1 MSILKR
7 TPLHDLHQELGAKLV
22 DFAGWDMPVQYA
34 GIMAEHKA
42 CREAC
47 ALFDVS
53 HMGQVEL
60 RGENVAEK
68 LEALAPQAL
77 TTLPEGKARYAFFTN
92 DQGGVL
98 DDLIISNAGDHVF
111 VVVNASMRD
120 QDLAHMRAHLDG
132 VEVAEI
138 TDHALIALQG
148 PKAGDVLGGHC
159 SKAATLRF
167 METTMADI
175 AGHWCRISR
184 LGYTGEDGF
193 EIAVP
198 EGGAEA
204 LARLF
209 LDHPDCAPAGLGAR
223 DSLRMEAGLCLYG
236 SDLDQTT
243 TPIEADLVWAIQ
255 KRRREDGGFPGD
267 KIIMEQIT
275 NGTSR
280 KLVGIRPDGRAP
292 ARGGTEILDMDGH
305 AIGIITSGGFG
316 PTVGAPVAMGYVS
329 SNVAKVGTPVQLR
342 IRGKEHAAKVA
353 EMPFVPQNYKR

>member
-1 MSILKR
+1 MKR
-7 TPLHDLHQELGAKLV
+7 TPLHGLHQELGAKLV
-22 DFAGWDMPVQYA
+22 DFAGWDMPVQFA

-68 LEALAPQAL
+68 LEAIVPQAL
-77 TTLPEGKARYAFFTN
+77 TKLPEGKARYAFFTN
-92 DQGGVL
+92 DQGGIL
-98 DDLIISNAGDHVF
+98 DDLIISNARDHIF

-132 VEVAEI
+132 VDLKEI

-148 PKAGDVLGGHC
+148 PKAEEVLGAHC
-159 SKAATLRF
+159 PHAANLRV
-167 METTMADI
+167 MEAMMADV

-198 EGGAEA
+198 EDGAEA

-209 LDHPDCAPAGLGAR
+209 LDHPDCEPAGLGAR

-236 SDLDQTT
+236 NDIDQST
-243 TPIEADLVWAIQ
+243 TPIEADLLWAIQ
-255 KRRREDGGFPGD
+255 KRRREEGGFPGD
-267 KIIMEQIT
+267 KIILNQIA
-275 NGTSR
+275 NGASR
-280 KLVGIRPDGRAP
+280 VLCRGSTV
-292 ARGGTEILDMDGH
+292 ARRFPLLQH
-305 AIGIITSGGFG
+305 F
-316 PTVGAPVAMGYVS
+316 
-329 SNVAKVGTPVQLR
+329 L
-342 IRGKEHAAKVA
+342 
-353 EMPFVPQNYKR
+353 KRNPSQ